1 VLARSAELAADWVAS
16 APGRPIPAQATVAE
30 LRETLGGVLPE
41 GLTPDREVVES
52 LARDAEPGLTS
63 MGSGRY
69 FGFVIGGTLPSAL
82 AADWL
87 VSA

>member
-1 VLARSAELAADWVAS
+1 MHRPRPARGADGEPRATRRRLTTPYS
-16 APGRPIPAQATVAE
+16 GAPGCLPD
-30 LRETLGGVLPE
+30 GGPLPD
-41 GLTPDREVVES
+41 GPTPDLEVVER

-82 AADWL
+82 AAD
-87 VSA
+87 